1 MSRLWPPSARGADRW
16 VWAIQGLLL
25 ALVGAFS
32 LSTVPGVR
40 SAAGFDPGFAP
51 VLDGWLQGAAYVLC
65 AVVASL
71 RPATNRLD
79 RRLWTLVAAAVALR
93 ALAFVLFLGFARRQ
107 DPVPYPSVADVGWL
121 AAGVLLVVAL
131 AYLIRASAPRLSVST
146 LLDAVLGALTVAGLA
161 SVPMYDAL
169 LDLPGDGTPA
179 GAVATNLAY
188 PLLDVVLLIL
198 VTGLMV
204 VVGWRPTCTELVL
217 AVAVVGFAVVDAV
230 FLFEVSAGTFRP
242 GSYLSALS
250 LVATAGIAL
259 AGWVSPDQAV
269 SRAAQPRPPGIVVP
283 ASLALVCVATFLY
296 SSIERAPLISIV
308 LTAAGLVVAIVRV
321 VLTSLGDRGDA
332 QAALRAKHQELLRY
346 QALVEASGDFIAI
359 ADIEGRISYV
369 NPAGCRMVGLDPYTE
384 IAGTTIADY
393 LTDEGLRAWSEEQ
406 QPAVLANGLWEGQS
420 TLRNRTGGPPIP
432 VVRSVFMIYHPE
444 TGEPIAIATVQRDI
458 SDQVDAERALRRLAD
473 QRQTLLSRLVQA
485 QEDERARIAE
495 DVHDDSVQA
504 LAAVELRLG
513 LLRRALAPTAPEL
526 AQTVDTMHETVT
538 GATARLRNLLF
549 DLESPAMKT
558 DLATALGEA
567 AAFVFEDTDVRW
579 EITGDCEVDLPEAA
593 RVTAYRIAKEAMVNT
608 RKHGQAGHLTIN
620 LAREEDGIEVTVAD
634 DGRGFDEAAGHDRRG
649 HLGLASMRD
658 RAEIAG
664 GELRVES
671 SPGVGTTVRLRLP
684 QPSPGVEDQRKPES

>member
-16 VWAIQGLLL
+16 VRAIQGLLL

-51 VLDGWLQGAAYVLC
+51 VLDGWLQGSAYVLC

-79 RRLWTLVAAAVALR
+79 RRLWTLVAAAVVLR
-93 ALAFVLFLGFARRQ
+93 ALAFVLFLGFVRRQ

-121 AAGVLLVVAL
+121 AAGVLLVVVL

-161 SVPMYDAL
+161 SMLLYDAL
-169 LDLPGDGTPA
+169 LDLSADGTPA

-188 PLLDVVLLIL
+188 PLLDVALLVL

-204 VVGWRPTCTELVL
+204 VVGWRPTRTELML

-250 LVATAGIAL
+250 LVATAGVAL

-269 SRAAQPRPPGIVVP
+269 LRAAEPRPPGIVVP
-283 ASLALVCVATFLY
+283 ASLALVCVATFVY
-296 SSIERAPLISIV
+296 SSIERASLISIV

-321 VLTSLGDRGDA
+321 VLTSLGDRGEA
-332 QAALRAKHQELLRY
+332 RAALSVKHQELLRY

-359 ADIEGRISYV
+359 ADTEGRISYV
-369 NPAGCRMVGLDPYTE
+369 NPAGCRMVGLDPDTE
-384 IAGTTIADY
+384 VAGTTITDY

-406 QPAVLANGLWEGQS
+406 QPAVLANGSWEGQS

-432 VVRSVFMIYHPE
+432 VVRSVFMMYHPE
-444 TGEPIAIATVQRDI
+444 TGEPIAMATVQRDI
-458 SDQVDAERALRRLAD
+458 SDQVDAERALRRLAG

-634 DGRGFDEAAGHDRRG
+634 DGRGFDEAGRHDRRG

-671 SPGVGTTVRLRLP
+671 SPGGGTTVRLRLP
-684 QPSPGVEDQRKPES
+684 QPSPGVADQPKQES

>member
-179 GAVATNLAY
+179 GAVSTNLAY

-204 VVGWRPTCTELVL
+204 VVGWRPTRTELML
-217 AVAVVGFAVVDAV
+217 AVAVMGFAVVDAV

-579 EITGDCEVDLPEAA
+579 QITGDCEVDLPEAA